1 MGVVLIIVLI
11 SAIVMLYT
19 LYNEKLYCRI
29 HMNKQWK
36 QWQYLQK
43 HVDDIQFDEVL
54 YDYKEDELV
63 YYFTYENDNN
73 KLFDE
78 SDYYIALWSKKK
90 ECAVF
95 MEGGGK
101 CILATFDKYNNGI
114 MTKLLFD
121 KLSNESNKTNISHS
135 FLKKKLLE
143 RKNFLKREYNN
154 VNRIK
159 QLLSEAINK
168 QDKKSIQELSMLLN
182 DYRKLI
188 TDNESDVRHM
198 KSSIKNTQRN
208 FTKSYKQ
215 KN

>member
-1 MGVVLIIVLI
+1 MVILLIIVLI
-11 SAIVMLYT
+11 LVTVMLFT

-29 HMNKQWK
+29 HMDKQWK

-54 YDYKEDELV
+54 YNCNEDELV
-63 YYFTYENDNN
+63 YYFTYKSDNN

-78 SDYYIALWSKKK
+78 SDYYIALWSKKMV
-90 ECAVF
+90 CAVF
-95 MEGGGK
+95 INGSGK
-101 CILATFDKYNNGI
+101 CILSPFDKYNNGI

-121 KLSNESNKTNISHS
+121 KLHNKLNKTDISHS

-143 RKNFLKREYNN
+143 RKYYLKFVYETIYK
-154 VNRIK
+154 IK

-182 DYRKLI
+182 KYRNLI
-188 TDNESDVRHM
+188 TYNESDVRHM
-198 KSSIKNTQRN
+198 KSSIKNTQRK
-208 FTKSYKQ
+208 FTKTYK
-215 KN
+215 ND

>member
-1 MGVVLIIVLI
+1 MGVILIIVLI

-29 HMNKQWK
+29 HMNKKWK
-36 QWQYLQK
+36 QWRYLQK

-78 SDYYIALWSKKK
+78 SDYYIVLWSKKK

-95 MEGGGK
+95 IEGGGK
-101 CILATFDKYNNGI
+101 CILSTFDKYNNGI

-143 RKNFLKREYNN
+143 RKYFLKCEYNN

-198 KSSIKNTQRN
+198 KTAIKNTQRK
-208 FTKSYKQ
+208 FTKTYK
-215 KN
+215 ND